1 VVEIITSNTAQPT
14 KDWLNFCTTT
24 RALGRIRNF
33 LRSEQREKSINLG
46 RELLENELRAA
57 GMSYSKF
64 TKNDAEVRRL
74 VAHFKANNLDDLL
87 LSVGYGKS
95 SADDVSRALKSREGP
110 TVDAP
115 PPELREGKLQ
125 QLARRL
131 TGRDQSG
138 IRVSGEDDVLVRFA
152 KCCNPLPGDPIV
164 GFITRGR
171 GVTVHRRQCVK
182 TFDMDPERRIDVT
195 WDTKAKI
202 NRPVQLRVT
211 TTGSPSLLAVISQVF
226 SAQKL
231 SINEA
236 NCRAGEDGRACN
248 TFTFNVS
255 DLNQL
260 KAAMREISKISG
272 VVEVERA

>member
-1 VVEIITSNTAQPT
+1 
-14 KDWLNFCTTT
+14 
-24 RALGRIRNF
+24 
-33 LRSEQREKSINLG
+33 
-46 RELLENELRAA
+46 
-57 GMSYSKF
+57 MSYSKF
-64 TKNDAEVRRL
+64 IKNDAEVRRL
-74 VAHFKANNLDDLL
+74 VTQFKANSLDDML
-87 LSVGYGKS
+87 LSVGYGKTA
-95 SADDVSRALKSREGP
+95 ADDITLTLKSREGP
-110 TVDAP
+110 VESSP

-131 TGRDQSG
+131 TGKDQSG

-171 GVTVHRRQCVK
+171 GVTVHRRQCMK

-236 NCRAGEDGRACN
+236 NCRAGDDGRACN
-248 TFTFNVS
+248 TFTFTVS

-260 KAAMREISKISG
+260 KTVMREITKISG